1 MDSFD
6 DDLIGTGT
14 EMGKMWKLNQTLDHS
29 LDVEAAQ
36 VHGLRASRVTSSLAI
51 LSLAFQSL
59 GVVYG
64 DLGTS
69 PLYVFHSTFSDGI
82 PDERSLMG
90 VLSCIIYS
98 LTLIPLIKYTFFV
111 MRANDNGEGGTF
123 ALYSLICRN
132 AKIHAITNQHPT
144 DQKLTTYSRERFD
157 KDSVAGKTR
166 RWLEAKEYRQSALVL
181 LVLFGTCMVIGDGIL
196 TPAISVLSSVS
207 GIKVS
212 SPEISND
219 VVVGVACVIL
229 VGLFFLQRFGT
240 DKVGWVFAPLVLT
253 WFLSIGSIGI
263 YNIIK
268 HNPAVFRAFSPL
280 YIVQYFVHDT
290 KAAWVS
296 LGGIVLSITGTEAL
310 YADISHF
317 SASPVQIA
325 FTFLVF
331 PCLLA
336 AYLGQAAYL
345 TKFPDHV
352 NQAFY
357 KSIPKSVYWPMFVVA
372 TISAVVAS
380 QATISATFSIIKQAQ
395 ALGCFPRV
403 KIVHTSNKMFGQ
415 VYIPEINWILMVLCV
430 VITAG
435 FRKTTQIGNAYG
447 IAVVAVMLVTTILM
461 TLIMLLVWRRSIILV
476 VTFASVF
483 LLIELVYLSSVLFK
497 VDQGG
502 WAPLVI
508 AVVFLIVMYVWH
520 YGTLKRY
527 EFEMQSKV
535 SMGWILGLGPSLG
548 LVRVPGIGFV
558 YTELAHGIPPIF
570 SHFVTHLPAL
580 HSVVIFVC
588 IKYLPVNTVPTE
600 ERFLIR
606 RIGPKDFF
614 LYRCVVR
621 YGYKDLH
628 KKDDKFEQN
637 LVKHLIE
644 YVRQNFSPEPASE
657 STEGDYIK
665 ASYPCTISS
674 SDPACSGFS
683 ASHAGDNDHAD
694 VQYTETFTS
703 ESILSEASMELPRA
717 KQVTFALGEDADS
730 EDELEVLSRASEE
743 GIVHILGDVIVRANR
758 ESNFLKRIA
767 VNHVYAFLR
776 RICRENSAILNI
788 PHESLFS
795 IGQVY
800 LV

>member
-1 MDSFD
+1 MDSLD
-6 DDLIGTGT
+6 DSFEAET
-14 EMGKMWKLNQTLDHS
+14 EMGKMWKLNQTLDHP
-29 LDVEAAQ
+29 LDVEAGQ
-36 VHGLRASRVTSSLAI
+36 VRGLRASRVTSSLVI
-51 LSLAFQSL
+51 LRLAFQSL

-69 PLYVFHSTFSDGI
+69 PLYVFHSTFSQGI
-82 PDERSLMG
+82 PEERSLMG

-132 AKIHAITNQHPT
+132 ARVHAITNQHPT
-144 DQKLTTYSRERFD
+144 DQKLTTYSRERFA
-157 KDSVAGKTR
+157 KDSVAGKTK
-166 RWLEAKEYRQSALVL
+166 RWLEAKEYRQNALVL

-207 GIKVS
+207 GIQVK
-212 SPEISND
+212 SPGISND

-229 VGLFFLQRFGT
+229 VGLFSLQRFGT
-240 DKVGWVFAPLVLT
+240 DKVGWIFAPIVLT

-263 YNIIK
+263 YNIIN
-268 HNPAVFRAFSPL
+268 HNPAVFRAFSPY
-280 YIVQYFVHDT
+280 YIGHYFAYDT

-345 TKFPDHV
+345 TKFPEHV

-357 KSIPKSVYWPMFVVA
+357 RSIPRTVYWPMFVVA

-403 KIVHTSNKMFGQ
+403 KIVHTSKKMFGQ
-415 VYIPEINWILMVLCV
+415 IYIPEINWILMVLCV

-461 TLIMLLVWRRSIILV
+461 TLIMLLVWRSNIILV
-476 VTFASVF
+476 ATFACVF
-483 LLIELVYLSSVLFK
+483 LLVELVYFSSVLFK

-508 AVVFLIVMYVWH
+508 AAVFLIVMYVWH

-588 IKYLPVNTVPTE
+588 IKYLPVNTVPAE

-606 RIGPKDFF
+606 RIGPKEFF

-637 LVKHLIE
+637 LVKHLVE
-644 YVRQNFSPEPASE
+644 YVRENFSPEPASE
-657 STEGDYIK
+657 STEGDYLK
-665 ASYPCTISS
+665 ASNQCTISS
-674 SDPACSGFS
+674 LDPAAFS
-683 ASHAGDNDHAD
+683 AAGDGDQAD
-694 VQYTETFTS
+694 IQSTQTFTS
-703 ESILSEASMELPRA
+703 ESVLSEAMEMPRG
-717 KQVTFALGEDADS
+717 KQVTFAEGEDEADP
-730 EDELEVLSRASEE
+730 EDELQVLARASEE

-758 ESNFLKRIA
+758 ESNLLKRVA
-767 VNHVYAFLR
+767 VDHVYAFLR
-776 RICRENSAILNI
+776 RICRENSATLNI